1 MTASEKYISYGNE
14 TEEMETYI
22 YLRSVSNGVGDF
34 IRAIPEI
41 DFLWQLYYSA
51 DAKVNN
57 PHPSN
62 PNAKTF
68 KDWLIHLT
76 PEQYE
81 LDCERYYSQTALKP

>member
-22 YLRSVSNGVGDF
+22 YLRSVNTGVGEF
-34 IRAIPEI
+34 IKILPEI

-51 DAKVNN
+51 DASDNN
-57 PHPSN
+57 PFN
-62 PNAKTF
+62 KNGKTF

-76 PEQYE
+76 PEKYE
-81 LDCERYYSQTALKP
+81 LHCERYYSQTALRP